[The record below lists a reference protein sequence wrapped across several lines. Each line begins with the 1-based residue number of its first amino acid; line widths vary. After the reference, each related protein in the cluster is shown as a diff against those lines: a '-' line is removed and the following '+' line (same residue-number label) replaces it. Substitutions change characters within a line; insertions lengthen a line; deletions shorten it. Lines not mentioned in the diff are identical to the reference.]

1 VDRFSDR
8 SGVPTGLLRAEEGY
22 DMIRTSSTIVAW
34 ALVAAAPWLWPCVA
48 SAQERPYGGGWGMH
62 PMWGVWGVWHVGM
75 MLMMLVFWGVVIA
88 GIVLAIRW
96 LTRQGREPRTDT
108 ALDILR
114 QRYARGDISKEE
126 FEAKKR
132 DLA

>member
-1 VDRFSDR
+1 MTKGR
-8 SGVPTGLLRAEEGY
+8 
-22 DMIRTSSTIVAW
+22 RTFLVIMTWLWPS
-34 ALVAAAPWLWPCVA
+34 VAAA
-48 SAQERPYGGGWGMH
+48 QDRPYEWGWGMH
-62 PMWGVWGVWHVGM
+62 PMWGMWGVWGIGM
-75 MLMMLVFWGVVIA
+75 MVMMLVFWGLVIT

-96 LTRQGREPRTDT
+96 LVTQGREPRATDS

-126 FEAKKR
+126 FEAKKK